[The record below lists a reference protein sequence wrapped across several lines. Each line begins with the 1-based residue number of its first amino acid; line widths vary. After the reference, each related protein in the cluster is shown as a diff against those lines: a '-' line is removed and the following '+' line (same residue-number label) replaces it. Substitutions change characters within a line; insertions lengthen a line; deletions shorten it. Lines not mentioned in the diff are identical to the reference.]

1 MPQRPRLT
9 PAIADV
15 RRTVRESWARN
26 GVVVGDQIMVACS
39 GGADSL
45 ALAAAAIFEGQRAG
59 IKVGAIIVEH
69 GLQEV
74 TKTIAA
80 DTAELLKSLGAEPVL
95 IKSVKVGKDGGP
107 EAAARV
113 ARYQALDET
122 AARFVMLAHTLNDQ
136 AETVLLGLARGSGN
150 KSLNGMT
157 EVNGKYL
164 RPLLGITRSTTEAF
178 CNDSGLKFWVDPHNK
193 DKKYSRVRVREDVLP
208 LLERELGPG
217 VVESLGRTAEQ
228 LQEDEAVLSALAE
241 DYFNDSVKIRATA
254 IEIPVSAYASMPLA
268 IRHRVLAMSLTK
280 MQAPEFARVH
290 ILAVDELVD
299 DWHGQKPLTLPGVR
313 VERNANQIVLKSTRA
328 LKTGAC

>member
-15 RRTVRESWARN
+15 RRAVRESWERN
-26 GVVVGDQIMVACS
+26 GVVAGDQIMVACS

-107 EAAARV
+107 EGAART
-113 ARYQALDET
+113 ARYQAFEEVSG
-122 AARFVMLAHTLNDQ
+122 RFVMLAHTLNDQ

-178 CNDSGLKFWVDPHNK
+178 CNDSGLKFWVDPHNA
-193 DKKYSRVRVREDVLP
+193 DKKYSRVRVREEVLP
-208 LLERELGPG
+208 LLERE
-217 VVESLGRTAEQ
+217 R
-228 LQEDEAVLSALAE
+228 
-241 DYFNDSVKIRATA
+241 
-254 IEIPVSAYASMPLA
+254 
-268 IRHRVLAMSLTK
+268 
-280 MQAPEFARVH
+280 
-290 ILAVDELVD
+290 
-299 DWHGQKPLTLPGVR
+299 KPLQLR
-313 VERNANQIVLKSTRA
+313 D
-328 LKTGAC
+328 